1 MKTTRN
7 TRNPVRNRYLVIL
20 AAVVAF
26 SSLGLAAPKKAP
38 PKRSRSASRTAWQQ
52 PDRVVKDLGL
62 KEGAAVADVGC
73 GSGYFTFRL
82 SKIVGEKG
90 KVFATEISD
99 KGLKA
104 IADKAKKD
112 NIKNIETIKSD
123 PQKTKLSACS
133 VDAAII
139 CNVLHHVK
147 KEDRIPLV
155 ADIAAALKP
164 GGSFFILDWRV
175 KAAIKHDK
183 NNRVLRADLI
193 GYAEKAGLKLDA
205 EFFYLTNQVF
215 LRFKKPIKK

>member
-7 TRNPVRNRYLVIL
+7 RRNPVRSRYLVIL
-20 AAVVAF
+20 AGIIAF
-26 SSLGLAAPKKAP
+26 SSFTLAAAKK
-38 PKRSRSASRTAWQQ
+38 SRGSRDSWQQ

-82 SKIVGEKG
+82 SKAVGEKG

-99 KGLKA
+99 RGLKA
-104 IADKAKKD
+104 IAAKCKKE

-123 PQKTKLSACS
+123 PQKTKLAACS

-139 CNVLHHVK
+139 VNVLHHVK
-147 KEDRIPLV
+147 KADRVPLV
-155 ADIAAALKP
+155 KDIAAALKP

-175 KAAIKHDK
+175 KADIKHDK

-193 GYAEKAGLKLDA
+193 SYAEKAGLKLDA
-205 EFFYLTNQVF
+205 EFFYLQHQVM
-215 LRFKKPIKK
+215 LRFNKPAKK